1 MKVKDMTIADLPEIV
16 VQYDHALERA
26 RRLTAPSHSVRNCQ
40 ADLDASDA
48 AWREV
53 QKLQYWMMCL
63 KNGKEIY

>member
-1 MKVKDMTIADLPEIV
+1 MKVKDLTLADLPEIV

-26 RRLTAPSHSVRNCQ
+26 RRLTNSSHAVRNCQ
-40 ADLDASDA
+40 ADLDASTA

-53 QKLQYWMMCL
+53 QKLQYWMICL

>member
-1 MKVKDMTIADLPEIV
+1 MKVKDMTLADLPELQ

-26 RRLTAPSHSVRNCQ
+26 RRLTAPAHSVRNCQ
-40 ADLDASDA
+40 ADLDASTA

>member
-1 MKVKDMTIADLPEIV
+1 MKVKDLTLADLPEIV

-26 RRLTAPSHSVRNCQ
+26 RRLTAPAHSVRNCQ

-53 QKLQYWMMCL
+53 QKLQYWIGCL
-63 KNGKEIY
+63 QNGKEIH

>member
-1 MKVKDMTIADLPEIV
+1 MKVKDLTLADMPEIV

-26 RRLTAPSHSVRNCQ
+26 RRLTAPSHAVRNCIS
-40 ADLDASDA
+40 DLERRDA